1 MATLFIADLHLCV
14 EEPAITA
21 GFLRFL
27 AGEARKADALYILG
41 DLFEAWIG
49 DDDPNP
55 LHRQMAAAIK
65 AVSDSGVPC
74 YFIHGNRDFLLGK
87 RFARESGMT
96 LLPEEKVLELYG
108 RRVLIMHGDTLCTD
122 DAGYQAF
129 RAKVHKPWLQTLFL
143 ALPLFV
149 RKRIAA
155 RMRANSKEANS
166 SKSLAIMDVNQNAV
180 VSAMEK
186 HQVQWLIHGHT
197 HRPAVHELI
206 ANQQPAFRV
215 VLGAWHTEGSMVKV
229 TADDVELIHEGDK
242 GQSGTHAITSR
253 RDKRRLTMR
262 TQPFSLLSFRA
273 ILCAL

>member
-27 AGEARKADALYILG
+27 AGEARNADALYILG

-65 AVSDSGVPC
+65 AVSDSGVPW
-74 YFIHGNRDFLLGK
+74 YFIHGNRDFLLGN

-215 VLGAWHTEGSMVKV
+215 VLGAWHTEV
-229 TADDVELIHEGDK
+229 
-242 GQSGTHAITSR
+242 R
-253 RDKRRLTMR
+253 
-262 TQPFSLLSFRA
+262 
-273 ILCAL
+273 